1 MTLVV
6 NKKDGT
12 VEDFDLMKIIT
23 VLHRAN
29 KRDGSDFATSEE
41 IRDVSDNVLKSIK
54 TEKISSEEIESLV
67 EKELIKNNLVGL
79 AKNYI
84 LGCYEK
90 KNVRHR
96 QFLDDSILGIIN
108 ETNEEVANEN
118 ANKNPTIL
126 STQRDYMA
134 GEISKDIA
142 MRLMYPKDVVEAHKD
157 GIIHIHKQYCG
168 FSW

>member
-1 MTLVV
+1 MIEV
-6 NKKDGT
+6 KKRNN
-12 VEDFDLMKIIT
+12 EFQDFDVMKIIT

-29 KRDGSDFATSEE
+29 KRDGDDFATADE
-41 IRDVSDNVLKSIK
+41 IKKVADEVAESIK
-54 TEKISSEEIESLV
+54 DKVITAAEIESLV
-67 EKELIKNNLVGL
+67 ETTLIRHNLVGL

-90 KNVRHR
+90 KNLKHR
-96 QFLDDSILGIIN
+96 QELDDAILGIIN
-108 ETNEEVANEN
+108 ETNEEVATEN

-142 MRLMYPKDVVEAHKD
+142 LRLMYPKNVVEAHKD